1 MLSET
6 NQCPDP
12 FICPIMQGGEPMQD
26 PVIAAD
32 GHTYE
37 RSGIAKWLAN
47 HTTSPVT
54 NAVLSNQELT
64 PNHQLKSQIEQWRE
78 DQKGVTA
85 RLKRL
90 EALLAKIHLCGSRAD
105 ALSALS
111 ALSDFIAESETPIQE
126 RQLKRVRNTLEHDDE
141 LWSEAVKGALEVIEA
156 QCQAVTLTLEG
167 KLRKAKLMQGA
178 SLKSKAR
185 AMAKVKSGRCGQ
197 PRA

>member
-1 MLSET
+1 MRLTPPAKLFAAAARPHCPRLPDWQKQTTQMT
-6 NQCPDP
+6 NNNDQCPDP
-12 FICPIMQGGEPMQD
+12 FICPIMQDGEPMQD

-37 RSGIAKWLAN
+37 RSGIAKWLTN

-54 NAVLSNQELT
+54 RAVLRNQELT
-64 PNHQLKSQIEQWRE
+64 PNHLIKSQIEQWRE

-111 ALSDFIAESETPIQE
+111 APSPTSPG
-126 RQLKRVRNTLEHDDE
+126 
-141 LWSEAVKGALEVIEA
+141 S
-156 QCQAVTLTLEG
+156 
-167 KLRKAKLMQGA
+167 A
-178 SLKSKAR
+178 SS
-185 AMAKVKSGRCGQ
+185 S
-197 PRA
+197 

>member
-1 MLSET
+1 MTEI
-6 NQCPDP
+6 NHECPDP
-12 FICPIMQGGEPMQD
+12 FICPITQAGQPMQD

-37 RSGIAKWLAN
+37 RSGIERWLTN

-54 NAVLSNQELT
+54 RAVLRNQELL

-90 EALLAKIHLCGSRAD
+90 DVLLAKIHFCGSRAD

-111 ALSDFIAESETPIQE
+111 ALSEFIVESETPIQAG
-126 RQLKRVRNTLEHDDE
+126 QLKRVRNVLENDDE
-141 LWSEAVKGALEVIEA
+141 LLSDAVKGGRGTVPVHDPDAA
-156 QCQAVTLTLEG
+156 GQAAEG
-167 KLRKAKLMQGA
+167 QAA
-178 SLKSKAR
+178 A
-185 AMAKVKSGRCGQ
+185 V
-197 PRA
+197 